1 MPNSPLVFGDFLE
14 SLRLQDFSITI
25 SHYLRLEAL
34 LSRIGSDCRPQ
45 DLKTILCPIFA
56 TNETEQERFYKHYD
70 QFYNYGSSIESGAEV
85 AESLDVPEPEEDQKQ
100 EADQKKNRRA
110 LVIGLSIV
118 AVIVAIVLIKF
129 VMTAPGEVTPGNTT
143 PTPTPTPEATV
154 SPPPPLTAA
163 FIKNLFEDPGTLF
176 RILLTLL
183 PLIAFALYELNRRS
197 KQRERRLEDH
207 HPSQPGIP
215 IKFGA
220 SLAEVYDPDELT
232 RVARL
237 LRARQLSGTLR
248 LDIVASVIA
257 TVRALGFFTLR
268 EKAVSKPP
276 EYLVLIDRAAFRDH
290 QSRLFHELVRKLN
303 AEGVFVSCYYFEGDP
318 RVSFLAPFETTGAA
332 PVVRSPEAQR
342 KVEEEARWAQRGVT
356 LDELHDLYTG
366 HRLLIFGEGTDLIDQ
381 VTLQTVDWIRS
392 FAHWQE
398 RAILT
403 PRPPS
408 LWDAQEFAL
417 SQQFVVMPATLNG
430 VELTAESFAIR
441 EPVSIPENLRGDPSR
456 MPHDIDSAEDLPAL
470 RAYLGDRL
478 FQWLCACAVHPQLQ
492 WDLTMCLGAQFATQT
507 ATQKNSSQ
515 GVLTEENLL
524 RLFSLPWFRVGTIPD
539 VVRARL
545 MRQLSARSET
555 TVRQTIAELIDKAA
569 QSEIP
574 LESSQVI
581 RVPLSLEV
589 DASQGDQLFRRSRD
603 LRDNAFKRFLQPQPL
618 VLYLKNILP
627 AWLQQLLFTPFG
639 LRGAVKVALVVLVSL
654 LVWVTFP
661 TLAAA
666 FSLGESTNVNANR
679 NVNVNVNS
687 DSNANF
693 PLNGNVNANVTPSPV
708 ESPSPIPSP
717 NASPFQTPRPTPSPS
732 SVPSSPSPVATPSFA
747 PSPRVSPTPSIQTP
761 TPTPTST
768 PTPTTRPSP
777 SPSTQSGAGIF
788 KFDLDRSTIQSG
800 DKTVLNFDARLVSAV
815 KITPGEDSE
824 IAKWNAQFAGF
835 GEPRNFQGSIVL
847 QPRITTTYTITAAV
861 NDRPDLA
868 RPTFRTVTRQV
879 TLTVVDDLS
888 NVGAGS
894 CKPFSAQLNTL
905 SDIDVSIYLVC
916 LCAEGHHAGSDQK
929 RAVGQESCRI
939 TISYGS
945 PKADGSV
952 TYSYTAKGSY
962 EMNAMRNLA
971 SKGLPKSFIQMMRR
985 DVYPVLKQ
993 GDTNASRKA
1002 LADAV
1007 RSLFA
1012 ASAA

>member
-14 SLRLQDFSITI
+14 SLRLQDFSITT

-56 TNETEQERFYKHYD
+56 TSETEQERFYRHYD
-70 QFYNYGSSIESGAEV
+70 EFFNYGSSIESGAEV
-85 AESLDVPEPEEDQKQ
+85 AESLDPLEMEEDQKQ
-100 EADQKKNRRA
+100 ESDQKKGRRA

-118 AVIVAIVLIKF
+118 TVIVAIVLIKF
-129 VMTAPGEVTPGNTT
+129 VMSPLGEVTPAIPT

-154 SPPPPLTAA
+154 TPPPLEAA
-163 FIKNLFEDPGTLF
+163 FRNLFSEPGTLF
-176 RILLTLL
+176 RILVALL

-197 KQRERRLEDH
+197 KQRERRREEH

-215 IKFGA
+215 IRFGA

-248 LDIVASVIA
+248 LDIVASVMA

-290 QSRLFHELVRKLN
+290 QARLFHELVRKLN

-318 RVSFLAPFETTGAA
+318 RVSFLAPFEATGAI

-342 KVEEEARWAQRGVT
+342 KLEEEARRTQRGVT

-366 HRLLIFGEGTDLIDQ
+366 HRLLIFSEGTDLVDQ

-403 PRPPS
+403 PRPPGH
-408 LWDAQEFAL
+408 WDAHEFTL

-430 VELTAESFAIR
+430 VELAAESFAIR

-492 WDLTMCLGAQFATQT
+492 WDLTMSLGAQFAIHAGT
-507 ATQKNSSQ
+507 KPNSSPSL
-515 GVLTEENLL
+515 LTEENLL

-539 VVRARL
+539 DVRARL
-545 MRQLSARSET
+545 MRELNARSEA

-569 QSEIP
+569 ESEIP

-581 RVPLSLEV
+581 RVPLPLEV
-589 DASQGDQLFRRSRD
+589 DSSKGDQLFRRSRD

-618 VLYLKNILP
+618 ILYLKNILP

-639 LRGAVKVALVVLVSL
+639 LRGGVRVALVVLVSL

-666 FSLGESTNVNANR
+666 FSFGENTNANA
-679 NVNVNVNS
+679 
-687 DSNANF
+687 NANANV
-693 PLNGNVNANVTPSPV
+693 NGNVNASATPSPS
-708 ESPSPIPSP
+708 ESPSPVPSP
-717 NASPFQTPRPTPSPS
+717 TASPLQTPRPTPSPS
-732 SVPSSPSPVATPSFA
+732 FVPSPSPVATASFT
-747 PSPRVSPTPSIQTP
+747 PSPRVTPTASTPTP

-768 PTPTTRPSP
+768 PTPTTSPSP
-777 SPSTQSGAGIF
+777 SPSAQTSAGIF
-788 KFDLDRSTIQSG
+788 KFDLDRSTIELG
-800 DKTVLNFDARLVSAV
+800 DKAVLTFDARLVMRMR
-815 KITPGEDSE
+815 ITPSEDNE
-824 IAKWNAQFAGF
+824 IARWNAQFA
-835 GEPRNFQGSIVL
+835 EYETPHSFQGSIAL
-847 QPRITTTYTITAAV
+847 QPRTTTTYTVTAEV
-861 NDRPDLA
+861 NDIRA
-868 RPTFRTVTRQV
+868 VSTPTFRTITGQV
-879 TLTVVDDLS
+879 TLTVVDDAFIGS
-888 NVGAGS
+888 GS
-894 CKPFSAQLNTL
+894 CRPLSTQLSTL
-905 SDIDVSIYLVC
+905 SDIDVSIFIEC
-916 LCAEGHHAGSDQK
+916 LCPLGHHAGGVQDL
-929 RAVGQESCRI
+929 RRLESCRI

-945 PKADGSV
+945 PKGEGSV
-952 TYSYTAKGSY
+952 TYSYTARASY
-962 EMNAMRNLA
+962 EVNAMRSLA
-971 SKGLPKSFIQMMRR
+971 AKGLPQSFIQMMRR
-985 DVYPVLKQ
+985 DVYPILKK
-993 GDTNASRKA
+993 GDTETSRKI

-1012 ASAA
+1012 SRAAPG